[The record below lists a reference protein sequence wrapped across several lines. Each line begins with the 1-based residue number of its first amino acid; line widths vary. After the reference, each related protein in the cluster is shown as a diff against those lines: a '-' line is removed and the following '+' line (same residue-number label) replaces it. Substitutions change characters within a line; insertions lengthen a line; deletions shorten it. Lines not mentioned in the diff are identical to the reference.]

1 MAEDDIIRLRRKKRR
16 EAHDIY
22 NTVLF
27 DKG

>member
-1 MAEDDIIRLRRKKRR
+1 MAEDDIIRLGQKKRR

-27 DKG
+27 NKG